1 VAEAERNVYVYG
13 VASAAERASLPDAGV
28 AGAGVRIVEH
38 DGLAAIVSDLDSGTL
53 VAAREVRAH
62 WRVIEAAA
70 AEATVLPVR
79 FATVL
84 AGDRAV
90 VEQLLEPQA
99 DRLTELLRSLAGR
112 VQLAVKGEYDE
123 EALLREIV
131 REAPAVKALR
141 ERVRTRPEAAAYYDR
156 IRLGELVS
164 GEIGRRRTR
173 DQQMAL
179 AAFEGH
185 AEASVANEPRSANG
199 AFDLAFLVSRD
210 KVDAFGA
217 PVRALSETLGD
228 RVRLRYV
235 GPLPPYSFVDEQRAQ
250 GAPAWA

>member
-1 VAEAERNVYVYG
+1 MADAEGNVYVYG

-38 DGLAAIVSDLDSGTL
+38 DGLAALVSDLDSGTL

-70 AEATVLPVR
+70 ASTTVLPVR

-90 VEQLLEPQA
+90 VDQLLEPQA
-99 DRLTELLRSLAGR
+99 ARLTELLRSLAGR

-123 EALLREIV
+123 EVLLHEIV
-131 REAPAVKALR
+131 RQTPAVKVLR
-141 ERVRTRPEAAAYYDR
+141 ERVRTRPEGASYYDR

-164 GEIGRRRTR
+164 EEIGRRRTR
-173 DQQMAL
+173 DQRMAL
-179 AAFEGH
+179 AALEDH
-185 AEASVANEPRSANG
+185 AESSVVNEPRSANG
-199 AFDLAFLVSRD
+199 AFDLSFLVARD

-217 PVRALSETLGD
+217 PVRALAEALGD
-228 RVRLRYV
+228 RIRLRYL

-250 GAPAWA
+250 GAPSWA